1 MSIALHLPSPLNL
14 QYYSILIA
22 VNSVVKISDFG
33 ASREWRHEMST
44 PMSFCGTP
52 AWLAPEL
59 IRNEPCSERVDVW
72 YASEYSTVLY
82 FTRYSYST
90 LVNCA
95 VHVHSQP
102 SCSCSSF
109 SCAPLR
115 SRTKLLFAI
124 AFALACVLELGVIT
138 SDEMK
143 SLLRIALHVAS
154 HLSISTHTDAHSLVT
169 RAVRSPTTHKQYA

>member
-1 MSIALHLPSPLNL
+1 M
-14 QYYSILIA
+14 
-22 VNSVVKISDFG
+22 NSVVKISDFG

-82 FTRYSYST
+82 FTRYSYCT

-95 VHVHSQP
+95 VSRTCTFAVELQLQLQFVFL
-102 SCSCSSF
+102 CS
-109 SCAPLR
+109 APLR
-115 SRTKLLFAI
+115 SRTKLLFAFAI
-124 AFALACVLELGVIT
+124 ALACVLELGAIT

-143 SLLRIALHVAS
+143 SLGIALHVAS
-154 HLSISTHTDAHSLVT
+154 HLSISTQTHTH
-169 RAVRSPTTHKQYA
+169 TH